1 VRSAASSSAAAE
13 VVVVVVVDYRA
24 SAPRAHRHD
33 DLKVT
38 GFELADGP
46 QHTRP
51 LVSRE
56 LEGYLRTS
64 DDLKGISQIPAV
76 EGDLPGVATHAG
88 VELADVISHLG
99 TGGLDE
105 HLAERGGSVLRW
117 RRALQSYDI
126 RVVASEDRGDPGGAQ
141 QIRVPRMTLVALSL
155 GMMRS

>member
-1 VRSAASSSAAAE
+1 
-13 VVVVVVVDYRA
+13 VDYRA

-64 DDLKGISQIPAV
+64 DDLKGIS
-76 EGDLPGVATHAG
+76 
-88 VELADVISHLG
+88 
-99 TGGLDE
+99 
-105 HLAERGGSVLRW
+105 
-117 RRALQSYDI
+117 
-126 RVVASEDRGDPGGAQ
+126 
-141 QIRVPRMTLVALSL
+141 
-155 GMMRS
+155 

>member
-1 VRSAASSSAAAE
+1 MRSTPSSSSAE
-13 VVVVVVVDYRA
+13 VVVVVDYRA

-64 DDLKGISQIPAV
+64 DDLKGIS
-76 EGDLPGVATHAG
+76 
-88 VELADVISHLG
+88 
-99 TGGLDE
+99 
-105 HLAERGGSVLRW
+105 
-117 RRALQSYDI
+117 
-126 RVVASEDRGDPGGAQ
+126 
-141 QIRVPRMTLVALSL
+141 
-155 GMMRS
+155 